1 MLDSKVESFPAQ
13 ARDLCKPS
21 TMRALLRRVDLRLSR
36 KLGQHMLA
44 DPAVLRSIMQ
54 HVQRTDHDQILEIGP
69 GLGSLTVCL
78 AAVARRVVTVELDAR
93 MVALLDSTLAFHSN
107 VETVHQDA
115 VAFDPYPYFGE
126 TPYMMAANLPYSVA
140 TPVMRR
146 LAAHPFGPQRMV
158 VMLQREVAA
167 RICAAPGEM
176 SYLSLLMQ
184 TYSEARHLLDVPA
197 QAFFPP
203 PKVDSAVVELVKRQQ
218 PYFPAEAIEDVLRLA
233 RAGFSQ
239 RRKQVHNSV
248 RSILRIEDDH
258 MRALLEEADI
268 APQCRPQELSL
279 DEWFA
284 LFQAVRADGLLIGG

>member
-44 DPAVLRSIMQ
+44 DPAVLRSIMH
-54 HVQRTDHDQILEIGP
+54 HVQSTDHDHILEIGP

-93 MVALLDSTLAFHSN
+93 MVALLDSTLAFHTN

-126 TPYMMAANLPYSVA
+126 TPYMLAANLPYSVA

-167 RICAAPGEM
+167 RVCAAPGEM
-176 SYLSLLMQ
+176 SYLSLLIQ
-184 TYSEARHLLDVPA
+184 TYSEARHLLARTCASVLSAAEGGLRRGGIGQTPA
-197 QAFFPP
+197 
-203 PKVDSAVVELVKRQQ
+203 
-218 PYFPAEAIEDVLRLA
+218 DVLPGRGDRGRIAAGARRLLPA
-233 RAGFSQ
+233 TQAGAQFRA
-239 RRKQVHNSV
+239 VNSA
-248 RSILRIEDDH
+248 H
-258 MRALLEEADI
+258 
-268 APQCRPQELSL
+268 
-279 DEWFA
+279 
-284 LFQAVRADGLLIGG
+284 

>member
-1 MLDSKVESFPAQ
+1 MIDSKVETVPAQ
-13 ARDLCKPS
+13 ARDLCRPR

-44 DPAVLRSIMQ
+44 DAGVLRAIMRR
-54 HVQRTDHDQILEIGP
+54 VQQADHEQVLEIGP

-78 AAVARRVVTVELDAR
+78 AEIAQRVVTVEIDAR
-93 MVALLDSTLAFHSN
+93 MLALLDATLAFHTN

-126 TPYMMAANLPYSVA
+126 TPHMLAANLPYSVA

-167 RICAAPGEM
+167 RVCAAAGDK

-184 TYSEARHLLDVPA
+184 TYTETRHLFAVPA

-203 PKVDSAVVELVKRQQ
+203 PKVDSAMVEVVKREQ
-218 PYFPAEAIEDVLRLA
+218 PYFPVEAIEDVLRLA

-248 RSILRIEDDH
+248 RSLLRIDDDH
-258 MRALLEEADI
+258 MRALLEEAEV

-279 DEWFA
+279 DEWYA
-284 LFQAVRADGLLIGG
+284 LYKAVRADGLLIGG

>member
-1 MLDSKVESFPAQ
+1 MIDSNVSDIPAQ
-13 ARDLCKPS
+13 ARDLCRPR

-36 KLGQHMLA
+36 KLGQHLLA
-44 DPAVLRSIMQ
+44 DAGVLRAIMR
-54 HVQRTDHDQILEIGP
+54 HVQRAEHDQILEIGP

-78 AAVARRVVTVELDAR
+78 AAVAQRVVTVEIDAR
-93 MVALLDSTLAFHSN
+93 MLALLDATLAFHTN
-107 VETVHQDA
+107 VETVHEDA
-115 VAFDPYPYFGE
+115 AAFDPDPYFGGE
-126 TPYMMAANLPYSVA
+126 PYMLAANLPYSVA

-146 LAAHPFGPQRMV
+146 LAAHPAGPQRMV
-158 VMLQREVAA
+158 VMLQREVAE
-167 RICAAPGEM
+167 RVCAAPGEM

-184 TYSEARHLLDVPA
+184 THAETRHLFTVPS

-203 PKVDSAVVELVKRQQ
+203 PQVDSAVVEAVKRPQ
-218 PYFPAEAIEDVLRLA
+218 PYFPVEAVSDVLRLA

-248 RSILRIEDDH
+248 RSLLRIDDDH
-258 MRALLEEADI
+258 MRSLLEEAGI

-284 LFQAVRADGLLIGG
+284 LYQAVKADGLLIGS

>member
-1 MLDSKVESFPAQ
+1 MIGSKVYDIPAQ
-13 ARDLCKPS
+13 ARDLCRPR

-44 DPAVLRSIMQ
+44 DAGVLRAIMRR
-54 HVQRTDHDQILEIGP
+54 VQQADHEQILEIGP

-78 AAVARRVVTVELDAR
+78 AERAQRVVTVEIDAR
-93 MVALLDSTLAFHSN
+93 MLALLDATLAFHTN

-115 VAFDPYPYFGE
+115 VDFDPYPLFGE
-126 TPYMMAANLPYSVA
+126 TPYMLAANLPYSVA
-140 TPVMRR
+140 TPVLRR

-167 RICAAPGEM
+167 RVCAAAGDK

-184 TYSEARHLLDVPA
+184 TYTETRHLFAVPA

-203 PKVDSAVVELVKRQQ
+203 PKVDSAMVEVVKREQ
-218 PYFPAEAIEDVLRLA
+218 PYFPVEAIEDVLRLA

-248 RSILRIEDDH
+248 RSLLRIDDDH
-258 MRALLEEADI
+258 MRALLEEAEI

-279 DEWFA
+279 DEWYA
-284 LFQAVRADGLLIGG
+284 LYKAVRADGLLIGG

>member
-1 MLDSKVESFPAQ
+1 MIGSKVYDIPAQ
-13 ARDLCKPS
+13 ARDLCRPR

-44 DPAVLRSIMQ
+44 DAGVLRAIMRR
-54 HVQRTDHDQILEIGP
+54 VQQADHEQVLEIGP

-78 AAVARRVVTVELDAR
+78 AEIAQRVVTVEIDAR
-93 MVALLDSTLAFHSN
+93 MLALLDATLAFHTN
-107 VETVHQDA
+107 IETVHQDA
-115 VAFDPYPYFGE
+115 VDFDPYPLFGE
-126 TPYMMAANLPYSVA
+126 TPYMLAANLPYSVA
-140 TPVMRR
+140 TPVIRR

-167 RICAAPGEM
+167 RVCAAAGDK

-184 TYSEARHLLDVPA
+184 TYTETRPLFAVPA

-203 PKVDSAVVELVKRQQ
+203 PKVDSAMVEVVKREQ

-248 RSILRIEDDH
+248 RSLLRIDDDH
-258 MRALLEEADI
+258 MRALLEEAEI

-279 DEWFA
+279 DEWYA
-284 LFQAVRADGLLIGG
+284 LYKAVRADGLLIGG

>member
-1 MLDSKVESFPAQ
+1 MIGSKVYDIPAQ
-13 ARDLCKPS
+13 ARDLCRPR

-44 DPAVLRSIMQ
+44 DAGVLRAIMRR
-54 HVQRTDHDQILEIGP
+54 VQQADHEQVLEIGP

-78 AAVARRVVTVELDAR
+78 AEIAQRVVTVEIDAR
-93 MVALLDSTLAFHSN
+93 MLALLDATLAFHTN

-115 VAFDPYPYFGE
+115 VDFDPYPLFGE
-126 TPYMMAANLPYSVA
+126 TPYMLAANLPYSVA
-140 TPVMRR
+140 TPVIRR

-167 RICAAPGEM
+167 RVCAAAGDK

-184 TYSEARHLLDVPA
+184 TYTETRHLFAVPA

-203 PKVDSAVVELVKRQQ
+203 PKVDSAVVEVVKREQ

-248 RSILRIEDDH
+248 RSLLRIDDDH
-258 MRALLEEADI
+258 MRALLEEAEI

-279 DEWFA
+279 DEWYA
-284 LFQAVRADGLLIGG
+284 LYKAVRADGLLIGG